1 MTKWMKRLGYVVAL
15 VLFLVI
21 TLGPFL
27 WTFFIS
33 ITPKSEMFAA
43 NLEFLPKN
51 FSFGTYEYLFAGG
64 RKARIY
70 FTSLWNSM
78 KAVGITLLIGIPVSM
93 MAGYGLTKFEFPG
106 RKFIKNA
113 LLITMVIPVM
123 ATIIPLYKMFATA
136 KILDQIFWLSMVYV
150 SAYLPM
156 ATWMIGNYLS
166 TIPKE
171 LEEAAMMDGC
181 GKIGTFFRV
190 LLPLSRPILLSVM
203 LIMFLNTWSQFQ
215 IPLILASSMETKPMA
230 IVVSEFVT
238 KDTVDYGLIAA
249 AGMISLLPPAMTALV
264 FRKYLISGMMKGS
277 VKG

>member
-1 MTKWMKRLGYVVAL
+1 MKWMKRLGYVVAL
-15 VLFLVI
+15 LLFLII

-43 NLEFLPKN
+43 NLDFLPKN
-51 FSFGTYEYLFAGG
+51 FSFETYQYLFSGG

-70 FTSLWNSM
+70 FTGLWNSM
-78 KAVGITLLIGIPVSM
+78 KAVGITLLIGLPISM
-93 MAGYGLTKFEFPG
+93 MAGYALTKFEFPG
-106 RKFIKNA
+106 RKWIKNS

-123 ATIIPLYKMFATA
+123 ATIIPLYKMFATG
-136 KILDQIFWLSMVYV
+136 KMLDSIFWLSMVYV

-166 TIPKE
+166 TIPRE

-181 GKIGTFFRV
+181 GTLGTFFRV
-190 LLPLSRPILLSVM
+190 LLPLSRPILLSVL

-249 AGMISLLPPAMTALV
+249 AGMISLLPPAITALL
-264 FRKYLISGMMKGS
+264 FRRYLVSGMMKGS